1 MKTKNILLALGVLL
15 VLVFGI
21 AQFPTILPVSPV
33 TEFVDFLKGM
43 RATGPLEVGPVGRN
57 LKTWWNFE
65 DFIGPT
71 YSPTII
77 FRGIWMPGESG
88 TAARVSDNVGTAL
101 RPGILKF
108 TTGTTN
114 AGTACLK
121 WGADSYQHILFGA
134 GTYTIETDIYIET
147 LSDGTENYTLRFG
160 FGDSVTA
167 DFVDGAYFEYTD
179 VGGGTPTPN
188 WYKCTASNSTRT
200 KTNTTVAAVAGAWT
214 RLKVVVNAAGTSVEY
229 FINGISVG
237 VVTTNIPT
245 GVGRETMAVFSLIK
259 SAGIT
264 ARLQYVDW
272 VWVHIDL
279 TTSR

>member
-65 DFIGPT
+65 DFFANGPIA
-71 YSPTII
+71 S
-77 FRGIWMPGESG
+77 FVGIWHPGSNG
-88 TAARVSDNVGTAL
+88 TGSTCWDYSGTAL
-101 RPGILKF
+101 RPGIWRLN
-108 TTGTTN
+108 TGTTTTGYAEIDLVN
-114 AGTACLK
+114 QAYRAP
-121 WGADSYQHILFGA
+121 ILFG
-134 GTYTIETDIYIET
+134 GGIYTIETDIYIGNLSTVTET
-147 LSDGTENYTLRFG
+147 YVLRFG
-160 FGDSVTA
+160 FGDVPDGS
-167 DFVDGAYFEYTD
+167 DFVDGAYFEYSD
-179 VGGGTPTPN
+179 VGSTPN

-200 KTNTTVAAVAGAWT
+200 KTNTTIAAIAGAWKK
-214 RLKVVVNAAGTSVEY
+214 LKIVVNADGTSVEY
-229 FINGISVG
+229 FINGTSAG

-245 GVGRETMAVFSLIK
+245 GAGRGTAAAFSILK
-259 SAGIT
+259 SAGT
-264 ARLQYVDW
+264 TSRTVDIDW
-272 VWVHIDL
+272 AWIHIDL